1 MAFVEVITMLAI
13 FKRELRTYF
22 NSSIGYIYLAVMF
35 GLGGY
40 QFYSIFSASS
50 SDLTSVFGFIRNIA
64 MYTIPLLT
72 MRLMSEDKKLK
83 TDQLLLTSPVSIGG
97 IIFGKFFAALALYFI
112 AMLQFIVY
120 IFVMSAFDK
129 PNWNIFL
136 GNFLGLFLLG
146 AALIA
151 IGLFISAMTENQ
163 MVAAIGCLAMSIIL
177 SLFDSIAAMMPNDFL
192 AGVFTALSFTSR
204 YNDFVSGLLDVS
216 HLLFFIS
223 ICAVFI
229 FLSIRVLE
237 KKRWS

>member
-1 MAFVEVITMLAI
+1 MWAI
-13 FKRELRTYF
+13 FKRELKTYF

-40 QFYSIFSASS
+40 QFYALFSSGSS
-50 SDLTSVFGFIRNIA
+50 ELTYVFSFICNVA

-83 TDQLLLTSPVSIGG
+83 TDQLLLTAPVSIGG
-97 IIFGKFFAALALYFI
+97 IIFGKFFAALTLYFI
-112 AMLQFIVY
+112 AMLQFVVY
-120 IFVMSAFDK
+120 ILVLSGFTGPD
-129 PNWNIFL
+129 WNVFF

-163 MVAAIGCLAMSIIL
+163 MIAAIGCLALTIIL
-177 SLFDSIAAMMPNDFL
+177 SLFDSIASLMPNEFL
-192 AGVFTALSFTSR
+192 SSVFTNLSFTSR
-204 YNDFVSGLLDVS
+204 YSDFVSGLLDVS
-216 HLLFFIS
+216 HIIFFLS

>member
-1 MAFVEVITMLAI
+1 MWAI
-13 FKRELRTYF
+13 YKRELKTYF
-22 NSSIGYIYLAVMF
+22 TSAIGYIYLAVMF

-40 QFYSIFSASS
+40 EFYALFSSGSS
-50 SDLTSVFGFIRNIA
+50 QYTYVFNFICNIA

-97 IIFGKFFAALALYFI
+97 VIFGKFFAALTLYFI

-120 IFVMSAFDK
+120 ILVLSAFSTPD
-129 PNWNIFL
+129 WNVFL

-151 IGLFISAMTENQ
+151 IGLFISSLTENQ
-163 MVAAIGCLAMSIIL
+163 MVAAIGCLALTIIL
-177 SLFDSIAAMMPNDFL
+177 SLFDAIAGLMPNEFL
-192 AGVFTALSFTSR
+192 SNVFTALSIPSR

-216 HLLFFIS
+216 HILFFLSIS
-223 ICAVFI
+223 AVFI
-229 FLSIRVLE
+229 FLSIRALE

>member
-1 MAFVEVITMLAI
+1 MWAI
-13 FKRELRTYF
+13 FKRELKTYF

-40 QFYSIFSASS
+40 QFYVLFSGGSS
-50 SDLTSVFGFIRNIA
+50 ELTYVFSFICNIA

-83 TDQLLLTSPVSIGG
+83 TDQLLLTAPVSIGG
-97 IIFGKFFAALALYFI
+97 IIFGKFFAALTLYFI
-112 AMLQFIVY
+112 AMLQFVVY
-120 IFVMSAFDK
+120 ILVLSGFTGPD
-129 PNWNIFL
+129 WNVFF

-163 MVAAIGCLAMSIIL
+163 MIAAIGCLALTIIL
-177 SLFDSIAAMMPNDFL
+177 SLFDSIASLMPNAFL
-192 AGVFTALSFTSR
+192 SSVFTKLSFTSR

-216 HLLFFIS
+216 HIIFFLS

>member
-1 MAFVEVITMLAI
+1 MWAI
-13 FKRELRTYF
+13 FKRELKTYF

-40 QFYSIFSASS
+40 QFYALFSGSS
-50 SDLTSVFGFIRNIA
+50 SELTYVFSFICNIA

-83 TDQLLLTSPVSIGG
+83 TDQLLLTAPVSIGG
-97 IIFGKFFAALALYFI
+97 IIFGKFFAALTLYFI
-112 AMLQFIVY
+112 AMLQFVVY
-120 IFVMSAFDK
+120 ILVLSGFTAPD
-129 PNWNIFL
+129 WNVFF

-163 MVAAIGCLAMSIIL
+163 MIAAIGCLALTIIL
-177 SLFDSIAAMMPNDFL
+177 SLFDSIASLMPNAFL
-192 AGVFTALSFTSR
+192 ASVFTNLSFTSR

-216 HLLFFIS
+216 HIIFFLS